1 MNRVILSLIIF
12 GVVGCS
18 STAGNNTIS
27 NENKQSVS
35 AKIKNGKTTKNE
47 VLALFG
53 NPVRETTTGSNEE
66 QWLYSSYKSDM
77 TALTYVPIINLFSSG
92 ADTQSKSL
100 TVTFKGDKVSD
111 WNFSSNSDSV
121 HNGF

>member
-1 MNRVILSLIIF
+1 MNKIIF
-12 GVVGCS
+12 SFLIFGIAGCS
-18 STAGNNTIS
+18 STAGNHSIS
-27 NENKQSVS
+27 NETKQSVS
-35 AKIKNGKTTKNE
+35 TKIKNGKTTKNE
-47 VLALFG
+47 VLASFG
-53 NPVRETTTGSNEE
+53 KPGRETSTGSNEE

-92 ADTQSKSL
+92 SDTQSKSL

-111 WNFSSNSDSV
+111 WNFSSKSDSV